1 MEVNLELLKKNF
13 ITIKDIRNKVTT
25 IFQILENHLKKL
37 KHTYSEFVINNKQN
51 LFVFGLD
58 SFQFQSK
65 LIDIEYNDMQRLFLA
80 INNRMYCEYYKLY
93 KIIVEYVKENVFDKK
108 SLEIVKAT
116 NNFPVYKDLE
126 PYKQYDF
133 QLTQEIHENIIL
145 LLYGINEYIVNK
157 ESELDNHKKKQAS
170 GLNINNFVTTF
181 NYSILMTKEKGLL
194 FISYI
199 DFFHTLHTKYLQ
211 RFAMKMNLM
220 YSQVTH
226 DIRFD
231 DNQNHGKQKRE
242 LIDNFQNDKVDNSL
256 IKQLR
261 HSFDDSDTNSN
272 TLTTDNNSPYT
283 SLSNSQNEN
292 DTRLDINNVYSTDIS
307 NFETEKPNSSKGN
320 LKHIFTKNVKKIM
333 GGIFKTKKEDV
344 DKKLE
349 TFSSDNSE
357 KLDLLKYKN
366 LTKTKDSLSL
376 KDVMLLQSQRSNS
389 INHIS
394 NKMDNNITIDVNE
407 ISCIIDTETPL
418 LNPITPEDALELNKS
433 LSQDYMFL
441 EITNQ
446 CNQIMNIDFEKDN
459 NVGINLENES
469 HTYTPTFLKG
479 DLLVTNEKESIQ
491 NLLKTEELNK
501 EQIDDNMSIITM
513 ESVNITTEEVTAEEV
528 KNEEAIVE
536 EVKNEEAIVEEIKN
550 EEIKNEEV
558 KNEEVKTEEVKT
570 EEVKNEEVKTE
581 EVKNE
586 EVKTEEV
593 QKQEEQKKRS
603 YKPKKKK

>member
-25 IFQILENHLKKL
+25 VFQILENHLKKL

-65 LIDIEYNDMQRLFLA
+65 LIDIEYNDMQRLFFA

-93 KIIVEYVKENVFDKK
+93 KIIVDYVKENVFDKK

-157 ESELDNHKKKQAS
+157 ESELDIHKKKQAS

-231 DNQNHGKQKRE
+231 DNQNPGKQKRE
-242 LIDNFQNDKVDNSL
+242 LINNFQNDKVDNLL
-256 IKQLR
+256 IKQIR
-261 HSFDDSDTNSN
+261 HSFDDSETNTNSN

-292 DTRLDINNVYSTDIS
+292 DTGLDMNNVYSTDIS
-307 NFETEKPNSSKGN
+307 NFETEKPNSSKRN

-344 DKKLE
+344 DTKLE

-366 LTKTKDSLSL
+366 LTATKDSLSL
-376 KDVMLLQSQRSNS
+376 KNIMSLQSQRS
-389 INHIS
+389 
-394 NKMDNNITIDVNE
+394 KMDNNITINVNE
-407 ISCIIDTETPL
+407 TSCIIDTETAL

-459 NVGINLENES
+459 DIGINLEDET

-513 ESVNITTEEVTAEEV
+513 ESVNITTEEVT
-528 KNEEAIVE
+528 VE
-536 EVKNEEAIVEEIKN
+536 EVKNEEVTVEEVKNKEVTVEEVIVEEVKT
-550 EEIKNEEV
+550 EEATVEEV
-558 KNEEVKTEEVKT
+558 KNEEVKTEEVT
-570 EEVKNEEVKTE
+570 VEEVKTE
-581 EVKNE
+581 EVK
-586 EVKTEEV
+586 TEEI